1 MNDSVDNSSY
11 NLYLVSISYDG
22 SSFFGWA
29 SQPNFFTVQGFIEKR
44 LSSIFDSNIRILSSS
59 RTDKG
64 VHALDQK
71 FTFKTNLIFSNF
83 KLKSILR
90 KTLKDFVYVK
100 SVKKVKKEFHP
111 INDVIFK
118 EYRYFINIGE
128 NNIFLKNYSWNYNSF
143 IDVKKLRRIL
153 NVFQGYHNFFNFSF
167 CRERN
172 KEIKNSCR
180 EIDKISI
187 VKDDNL
193 IIIKIIAKGFLRYQI
208 RAIIGESLLYYNND
222 MCISNLKERL
232 TGEFNDKYK
241 SIAPSSGLY
250 LWKIKF
256 KNIS

>member
-1 MNDSVDNSSY
+1 MNDSFDNSSY

-22 SSFFGWA
+22 SAFFGWA
-29 SQPNFFTVQGFIEKR
+29 SQSDLFTVQGFIEKR
-44 LSSIFDSNIRILSSS
+44 LSSIFNSNIRILSSS

-71 FTFKTNLIFSNF
+71 FTFKTNLKFSNF
-83 KLKSILR
+83 KLKNIL
-90 KTLKDFVYVK
+90 KKSLKDFVFVK

-128 NNIFLKNYSWNYNSF
+128 SNIFLKNYSWNYNSF
-143 IDVKKLRRIL
+143 IDVKKLRKIL

-172 KEIKNSCR
+172 KEIKDSYR
-180 EIDKISI
+180 KIDKISV
-187 VKDDNL
+187 VKDGNL
-193 IIIKIIAKGFLRYQI
+193 VVIKIIAKGFLRYQI
-208 RAIIGESLLYYNND
+208 RAIIGESLIYYNNGT
-222 MCISNLKERL
+222 CIDNLKERL
-232 TGEFNDKYK
+232 TGEFSDKYK

-256 KNIS
+256 NNIS